1 MGVFYAVPFAV
12 SVFFTFTQGVAHP
25 HFAGLQNFREL
36 WGTAV
41 FRQALG
47 NTVLFLTVGLCLLLA
62 LALFAALV
70 CAKGRFAP
78 QELALLLPMVIPVNS
93 FALGWQSLWGQNGAV
108 NRLLGLAGREPVA
121 FLNGAAAFPL
131 LVALYLI
138 KNTGCVSLIL
148 AAVIRAVPQDYQDAY
163 QLDSTSEW
171 GYVRR
176 VLLPLL
182 TPTLL
187 IGMLLG
193 ISNYFLMFRDVYA
206 LYGSNPPARLYML
219 QHFMNGNFY
228 QLNHQLLS
236 AAALATVLL
245 ITGTVWFGKRC
256 TVDGKRERAA
266 AIMWKKGVRFRLQ
279 KLGLNLLAACCL
291 LPVIFLLANSLCVG
305 GTVSLTQYEDILLYQ
320 RPFYV
325 WFWNSAAYTASTLAV
340 SLPVSVL
347 AGYGFSQFSFPGRN
361 FLLGFYV
368 LLMLMPFQA
377 TVVSQC
383 LTLNALGLLDTPWA
397 VIWPNAFQT
406 FGVFMMTQFMASIDR
421 ELLQAARLDGAGH
434 GTLFFRIVL
443 PLCRPAVFS
452 LLLLQ
457 FLACWSLIDQP
468 LLFLK
473 NGALYPLALELN
485 SQTFGSSAY
494 AAGAI
499 YAVPPVLAYGL
510 CRKYLTQGVKS
521 L

>member
-1 MGVFYAVPFAV
+1 
-12 SVFFTFTQGVAHP
+12 
-25 HFAGLQNFREL
+25 
-36 WGTAV
+36 
-41 FRQALG
+41 
-47 NTVLFLTVGLCLLLA
+47 
-62 LALFAALV
+62 
-70 CAKGRFAP
+70 
-78 QELALLLPMVIPVNS
+78 
-93 FALGWQSLWGQNGAV
+93 
-108 NRLLGLAGREPVA
+108 
-121 FLNGAAAFPL
+121 
-131 LVALYLI
+131 
-138 KNTGCVSLIL
+138 
-148 AAVIRAVPQDYQDAY
+148 
-163 QLDSTSEW
+163 
-171 GYVRR
+171 
-176 VLLPLL
+176 
-182 TPTLL
+182 
-187 IGMLLG
+187 
-193 ISNYFLMFRDVYA
+193 
-206 LYGSNPPARLYML
+206 
-219 QHFMNGNFY
+219 
-228 QLNHQLLS
+228 
-236 AAALATVLL
+236 
-245 ITGTVWFGKRC
+245 
-256 TVDGKRERAA
+256 
-266 AIMWKKGVRFRLQ
+266 MWKKGVRFRLQ

-377 TVVSQC
+377 TVVSQY

-499 YAVPPVLAYGL
+499 YAAPPVLAYGL

>member
-1 MGVFYAVPFAV
+1 M
-12 SVFFTFTQGVAHP
+12 
-25 HFAGLQNFREL
+25 
-36 WGTAV
+36 
-41 FRQALG
+41 
-47 NTVLFLTVGLCLLLA
+47 
-62 LALFAALV
+62 
-70 CAKGRFAP
+70 
-78 QELALLLPMVIPVNS
+78 
-93 FALGWQSLWGQNGAV
+93 
-108 NRLLGLAGREPVA
+108 
-121 FLNGAAAFPL
+121 
-131 LVALYLI
+131 
-138 KNTGCVSLIL
+138 
-148 AAVIRAVPQDYQDAY
+148 
-163 QLDSTSEW
+163 
-171 GYVRR
+171 
-176 VLLPLL
+176 
-182 TPTLL
+182 
-187 IGMLLG
+187 
-193 ISNYFLMFRDVYA
+193 
-206 LYGSNPPARLYML
+206 
-219 QHFMNGNFY
+219 
-228 QLNHQLLS
+228 
-236 AAALATVLL
+236 
-245 ITGTVWFGKRC
+245 
-256 TVDGKRERAA
+256 
-266 AIMWKKGVRFRLQ
+266 
-279 KLGLNLLAACCL
+279 
-291 LPVIFLLANSLCVG
+291 
-305 GTVSLTQYEDILLYQ
+305 YQ

-377 TVVSQC
+377 TVVSQY

-452 LLLLQ
+452 L
-457 FLACWSLIDQP
+457 
-468 LLFLK
+468 FLK
-473 NGALYPLALELN
+473 NGALYPLARELN